1 MISHPRGSA
10 ISHEEN
16 EPDLD
21 GDIIAWDFD
30 TSLTDPMPPFI
41 NDENS
46 LNNVFDRSGETSQ
59 YLEAAPSRQLVNVS
73 QGVTNPPQL
82 PVPPQ
87 NPLST
92 AHASAP
98 EHPLEQLFNDGT
110 VRSSTAP
117 PAFRPR
123 KDTLTSR
130 PVSPLPTLNASATQ
144 PTSLDMDFRT
154 HQATGTAVF
163 DLRLP
168 DIGPGAPI
176 QIEIPP
182 PEETF
187 RKDPPAP
194 RSRSATVTR
203 AARSD
208 SAGSSGLSRPP
219 RQNPSEP
226 MPQPQSPSRSN
237 RTVSPKPQPPLVP
250 PMPSTTVQSTKPAAS
265 NSPPRHPP
273 TLPVLPPSSPPTGQV
288 SSKSVPVNP
297 SPSNIPGV
305 IPFNDHVPTKARS
318 TEFKSSRPPN
328 LILTVRLP
336 FLSLSLICSSQL
348 SQPCCLLSCLLD
360 RLQLPSLVQARLWK
374 RQPLQ
379 QQLRQVQTRFRH
391 LLGFLPRL
399 TLLYPFCRR

>member
-1 MISHPRGSA
+1 MISNPRGSA
-10 ISHEEN
+10 IGNEEN

-21 GDIIAWDFD
+21 GDVIAWDFD
-30 TSLTDPMPPFI
+30 TSFTDPMSPFI
-41 NDENS
+41 DDENS
-46 LNNVFDRSGETSQ
+46 PILNSASDRAGETSPF
-59 YLEAAPSRQLVNVS
+59 LEPAPSRQLGSVS
-73 QGVTNPPQL
+73 QGVTNPQV

-87 NPLST
+87 NPTST
-92 AHASAP
+92 AHASAT

-110 VRSSTAP
+110 VRSSPAP

-130 PVSPLPTLNASATQ
+130 PISPLPALNASATQ

-154 HQATGTAVF
+154 HQAVGMAVF

-168 DIGPGAPI
+168 DVGPGAPI

-203 AARSD
+203 TARSD
-208 SAGSSGLSRPP
+208 SASSSGLSRPP

-226 MPQPQSPSRSN
+226 MPQPQSPPRSN
-237 RTVSPKPQPPLVP
+237 RTVSPKPQQPLVP
-250 PMPSTTVQSTKPAAS
+250 PMPSTTPQLTKPAAS
-265 NSPPRHPP
+265 NSPPRPPP
-273 TLPVLPPSSPPTGQV
+273 TLPAKPPSSPPKGQV
-288 SSKSVPVNP
+288 SSKSIPLNP

-305 IPFNDHVPTKARS
+305 IPFNDHVPTKARP
-318 TEFKSSRPPN
+318 TELKSSRPPN

-336 FLSLSLICSSQL
+336 PLNLSLIM
-348 SQPCCLLSCLLD
+348 
-360 RLQLPSLVQARLWK
+360 
-374 RQPLQ
+374 
-379 QQLRQVQTRFRH
+379 
-391 LLGFLPRL
+391 
-399 TLLYPFCRR
+399 